1 MLRIFRLDVEDAV
14 PCESVVHHGASATVI
29 PEMGGF
35 LYLFPRKC
43 NPLPFFSYKAVAC
56 REILGYNVSKIWKY
70 AQAGME
76 VL

>member
-1 MLRIFRLDVEDAV
+1 MLRIFRRDVEDAV
-14 PCESVVHHGASATVI
+14 PYESVVHHGASATVI

-56 REILGYNVSKIWKY
+56 REILGYNVSKIQEC
-70 AQAGME
+70 ALLNME